1 MDISGTQHLFLF
13 LVSCFLYVLLYPFMK
28 HNLHLLVCFYTLKR
42 FLIDFQITFTEE
54 ELLLGAIE
62 ANVYCFSELCL
73 PRVHRPFT
81 L

>member
-1 MDISGTQHLFLF
+1 
-13 LVSCFLYVLLYPFMK
+13 MK